1 MKRLFLITLCALLT
15 GCASSALEEQGK
27 LATYNSCITKGVGH
41 DLCSEIAG
49 MTSEPEKEN
58 KQ

>member
-1 MKRLFLITLCALLT
+1 MKLLFLFALGALLT

-27 LATYNSCITKGVGH
+27 LATYEQCITKGVGH

-49 MTSEPEKEN
+49 NTSEPEEEKE
-58 KQ
+58 Q